1 MKAVARIWYC
11 LALALTLITSG
22 VGWSSLARAQHC
34 ASSFSL
40 SALAISG
47 APIVSAVDGI
57 GFDARSQ
64 AVLNDDAEDS
74 HHHLKA
80 LEAEADG
87 QDAPID
93 AVHCFSSSAEVFPI
107 VRLVDQAYGRKRELG
122 SAHFLVST
130 GPPRGPPAFI

>member
-22 VGWSSLARAQHC
+22 VGWSSLARVQHC
-34 ASSFSL
+34 TTSL
-40 SALAISG
+40 STLVMSG
-47 APIVSAVDGI
+47 AAIVGGVDGS
-57 GFDARSQ
+57 GFNARSQ
-64 AVLNDDAEDS
+64 AVLNDDAEES
-74 HHHLKA
+74 HQHLKA

-93 AVHCFSSSAEVFPI
+93 ALPCFSSVAEVFPI

-130 GPPRGPPAFI
+130 GPPRGPPTLI